1 MSDITI
7 AYKGATIAELSA
19 SGSKTLNTSGKYCE
33 GDISITY
40 DKPEA
45 TSVVLVQDANGY
57 IILPP
62 EGSATTY
69 YIANGVSF

>member
-1 MSDITI
+1 MSDVTIT
-7 AYKGATIAELSA
+7 YKGTTIAELSA

-45 TSVVLVQDANGY
+45 SVVLVRDANGY

>member
-45 TSVVLVQDANGY
+45 SVVLIQDANGY